1 MQLKGKAAISYFCY
15 IFIVL
20 YTYSTKSIHSLRYHK
35 KMAVLVTTIA
45 LSYECLKH
53 WGRGA
58 QKFHHIT
65 VTINFYTP
73 RMKKAA
79 KQLHL

>member
-1 MQLKGKAAISYFCY
+1 MLCAD
-15 IFIVL
+15 
-20 YTYSTKSIHSLRYHK
+20 STKSIHSLRYHK

-45 LSYECLKH
+45 LSDEYLKH

-73 RMKKAA
+73 GMKKAA